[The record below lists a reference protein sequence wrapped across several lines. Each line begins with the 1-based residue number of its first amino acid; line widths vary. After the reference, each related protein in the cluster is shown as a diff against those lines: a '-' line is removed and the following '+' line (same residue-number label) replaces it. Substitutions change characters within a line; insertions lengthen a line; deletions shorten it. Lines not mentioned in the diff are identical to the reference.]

1 MKKLPLRWRLTLITA
16 ALMTAAC
23 LLLNLFIGCS
33 AVMSIQKIEDYVV
46 EISPAEQEAFQLDIG
61 VFYPDLQARLQQ
73 TISSFWVQ
81 SIFTT
86 LAVILLSSALTWL
99 LTGRGL
105 APIKKFC
112 AQMETVQAQNLSEP
126 LEVPAVKDEIAQLTL
141 SFNKMLVRLD
151 RAFTIQRRFAASAA
165 HELRTP
171 LAVVRTELDVLQK
184 KAAPTAEEYAK
195 TIQSVSEQAE
205 RLSRVVEI
213 LLEMTG
219 LETVERRDHI
229 SLSALTEEVFCD
241 LAQVAEEKEVTLIQE
256 TGDAELTGSD
266 TLLYR
271 AVYNLVENAVKYNRP
286 GGNVRVAIRK
296 ADNMALLRITD
307 TGIGIPREC
316 WEEIFAPFV
325 RVDKARSRAMGGA
338 GLGLALV
345 REIAEQHG
353 GSVKVVR
360 SSDRGTEILLT
371 LPIFKL
377 NDPARSEPFL

>member
-16 ALMTAAC
+16 ALMAASC
-23 LLLNLFIGCS
+23 LLLNLLIGCS
-33 AVMSIQKIEDYVV
+33 AVMSIQEIENYVV
-46 EISPAEQEAFQLDIG
+46 EISPVGQEAFQLDIG
-61 VFYPDLQARLQQ
+61 VFYPDLQAQLQQ
-73 TISSFWVQ
+73 TISSFRVQ

-86 LAVILLSSALTWL
+86 LAVILLSSALTWF

-126 LEVPAVKDEIAQLTL
+126 LEVPAVKDEIAQLAL

-151 RAFTIQRRFAASAA
+151 RAFTVQRQFVANAA

-184 KAAPTAEEYAK
+184 KAAPTAGEYAK
-195 TIQSVSEQAE
+195 TLQSVSEQAE
-205 RLSRVVEI
+205 RLSRVVEV

-229 SLSALTEEVFCD
+229 SLSALTEEVLCD
-241 LAQVAEEKEVTLIQE
+241 LAQVAEEKEVALIQE
-256 TGDAELTGSD
+256 AGDAELTGSD

-271 AVYNLVENAVKYNRP
+271 AVYNLVENAIKYNRP
-286 GGNVRVAIRK
+286 GGSVRVEIQQAG
-296 ADNMALLRITD
+296 DMALLRVTD

-316 WEEIFAPFV
+316 WEEVFEPFV
-325 RVDKARSRAMGGA
+325 RGDKSRSRAMGGA

-360 SSDRGTEILLT
+360 SSDQGTEILLS
-371 LPIFKL
+371 LPAFDL
-377 NDPARSEPFL
+377 

>member
-1 MKKLPLRWRLTLITA
+1 MKKLTLRWRLTLMTA
-16 ALMTAAC
+16 ALMAAAC

-33 AVMSIQKIEDYVV
+33 AVMSIQKIENYVV
-46 EISPAEQEAFQLDIG
+46 EISPVGQEAFQLDIG
-61 VFYPDLQARLQQ
+61 VFYPDLQAQLQK

-86 LAVILLSSALTWL
+86 LAVILLSSALTWF

-112 AQMETVQAQNLSEP
+112 AKMETVQAQNLSEP
-126 LEVPAVKDEIAQLTL
+126 LEVPAVKDEVAQMTL

-151 RAFTIQRRFAASAA
+151 RAFTIQRQFAANAA

-184 KAAPTAEEYAK
+184 KTAPTAGEYAK
-195 TIQSVSEQAE
+195 TLQSVSEQAE
-205 RLSRVVEI
+205 RLSRVVEV

-219 LETVERRDHI
+219 LETVERRDRI
-229 SLSALTEEVFCD
+229 SLSALTEEVLCD

-256 TGDAELTGSD
+256 AGDAELTGSD

-286 GGNVRVAIRK
+286 GGSVRVEIQRAG
-296 ADNMALLRITD
+296 DMALLQVTD

-316 WEEIFAPFV
+316 WEEVFEPFV
-325 RVDKARSRAMGGA
+325 RVDKSRSRSMGGA

-360 SSDRGTEILLT
+360 SSDRGTEILLS
-371 LPIFKL
+371 LSAFEL
-377 NDPARSEPFL
+377 

>member
-16 ALMTAAC
+16 ALMAAAC

-33 AVMSIQKIEDYVV
+33 AVMSIQEIENYVV
-46 EISPAEQEAFQLDIG
+46 EISPVGQEAFQLDIG
-61 VFYPDLQARLQQ
+61 VFYPDLQAQLQQ

-86 LAVILLSSALTWL
+86 LAVILLSSALTWF

-112 AQMETVQAQNLSEP
+112 AQMETLQAQNLSEP

-151 RAFTIQRRFAASAA
+151 RAFTVQRQFAANAA

-184 KAAPTAEEYAK
+184 KADPTAGEYAK
-195 TIQSVSEQAE
+195 TLQSVSEQAE
-205 RLSRVVEI
+205 RLSRVVEV

-229 SLSALTEEVFCD
+229 SLSALTEEVLCD

-256 TGDAELTGSD
+256 MGDAELTGSD
-266 TLLYR
+266 ILLYR
-271 AVYNLVENAVKYNRP
+271 AVYNLVENAIKYNRL
-286 GGNVRVAIRK
+286 GGNVRVEVRCAGDI
-296 ADNMALLRITD
+296 ALLRVTD
-307 TGIGIPREC
+307 TGIGIPREF
-316 WEEIFAPFV
+316 WTDIFAPFV
-325 RVDKARSRAMGGA
+325 RVDKSRSRAMGGA

-345 REIAEQHG
+345 REIAEIHG
-353 GSVKVVR
+353 GSVRVTQ
-360 SSDRGTEILLT
+360 SSKQGTQIAFEI
-371 LPIFKL
+371 PM
-377 NDPARSEPFL
+377 